1 MLVVHTYPDTLSV
14 KVLTRN
20 LNAFLNKPPDHIL
33 AVLIY
38 GKDTGLVHERVLR
51 ITRAVVEDPA
61 DPFRVSELGSSEI
74 TSDPSRLTDEFTAQ
88 CLVGGKRVVRIRLG
102 SENISDSLR
111 ALIEL
116 PKQNA
121 LIVVEAGFL
130 SASSSVRRFMEKE
143 AKTAVIPCYQ
153 DTTADLSSL
162 ISEITKPQGLK
173 ISSTAKNYLLNH
185 LGSDRMVSRSEL
197 EKLVLFVGPNASVSI
212 EDVVAIIGDSSALSI
227 EKLVYAATGG
237 NRDIL
242 NEILLR
248 TAAEGFS
255 TIALLRATQRHLHRL
270 LQASEVCAGGK
281 TASEAMKVLRP
292 PVMFMFAQQFLAQL
306 GMWTPSLI
314 GTALELLTNAEIQC
328 KSTGL
333 PQNIIGE
340 RALLRLSQIGKK
352 M

>member
-1 MLVVHTYPDTLSV
+1 M

-20 LNAFLNKPPDHIL
+20 LNAFLNKPPDHVL

-38 GKDTGLVHERVLR
+38 GKDAGLVHERVLR
-51 ITRAVVEDPA
+51 ITRAVVGDAA

-74 TSDPSRLTDEFTAQ
+74 LSDPSKLTDEFTAQ
-88 CLVGGKRVVRIRLG
+88 CLVGGRRVVRIRLG
-102 SENISDSLR
+102 SENLSDSLR
-111 ALIEL
+111 ALFKL

-143 AKTAVIPCYQ
+143 AKTAVIACYQ
-153 DTTADLSSL
+153 DTPDDLSSL
-162 ISEITKPQGLK
+162 ISELTKPQGLN

-197 EKLVLFVGPNASVSI
+197 EKLVLFVGSNADVSI
-212 EDVVAIIGDSSALSI
+212 EDVVAIIGDSSAFSI
-227 EKLVYAATGG
+227 EELVYAAASGSKDT
-237 NRDIL
+237 L
-242 NEILLR
+242 NESLLR

-270 LQASEVCAGGK
+270 LLASEICAGGK
-281 TASEAMKVLRP
+281 TPSEAMKILRP
-292 PVMFMFAQQFLAQL
+292 PVIFTFAQQFLKQL
-306 GMWTPSLI
+306 GVWAPSLI
-314 GTALELLTNAEIQC
+314 GTALELLSTAEIDC
-328 KSTGL
+328 KSTRL

-340 RALLRLSQIGKK
+340 RALLRLSQIARKN
-352 M
+352 